1 MRGLPP
7 WFLALC
13 ILVIMSAIGASIVY
27 SFHGFQEGFS
37 SDACDDCEDDTVSS
51 FVEPSAPASAATA
64 KDVATLYQGM
74 DQNIAVSSPPLA
86 YSSPSDVQNT
96 DAKFQNLLQAIH
108 QRTGNSGIFPTDA
121 NLSMAANSSQGV
133 SGVQDA
139 SGQGLGTYTPNQQTI
154 YPHDFP
160 PQNLP
165 TLTANVPTDAGTQ
178 AEAIK
183 AGQILT
189 PSIRQM
195 IRSDVKNAIKDQVND
210 LQNEYEITYE
220 QQ

>member
-13 ILVIMSAIGASIVY
+13 ILVIISAIGASIVY
-27 SFHGFQEGFS
+27 SFHGLQEGFS

-51 FVEPSAPASAATA
+51 CVEPSASASASAAASA

-121 NLSMAANSSQGV
+121 NLSMAANSSQ
-133 SGVQDA
+133 DA
-139 SGQGLGTYTPNQQTI
+139 SGQHHGTYTPNQQTI